1 MPDISA
7 KYMGFS
13 LKSPLICSSSPMT
26 NEIISL
32 KKLEAAG
39 AGAVVL
45 KSLFEEEILNKIE
58 TLSSGAGNVS
68 YAKEAEG
75 YVKFYARQEN
85 LDNYLRLV
93 SEAKKNLTIP
103 VIASVNCL
111 NSEEWI
117 PFAKKIESAGADAL
131 EINIF
136 RLPSDPDEKSESIEK
151 IYIEVARKIKKEI
164 SIPVSFKIGYY
175 FSALGRMIKDISICG
190 INGIVLFN
198 RFVNFDIDIDAMK
211 IEPGNIYS
219 SPSDIALSLRWA
231 GIVSG
236 NIKSDV
242 AVSTGIHDYTGLV
255 KALLAGA
262 GAGYIASTLY
272 INGTGRVTEINEGLK
287 EWMKLKNFK
296 SINEFRGKLSMK
308 NMHDAVAFERSQFL
322 NFYTSH
328 SV

>member
-7 KYMGFS
+7 KYMGLP

-26 NEIISL
+26 NEIGSL
-32 KKLEAAG
+32 KKLEEAG

-45 KSLFEEEILNKIE
+45 RSLFEEEILNKIE
-58 TLSSGAGNVS
+58 TLSSSAANVS
-68 YAKEAEG
+68 YGREAEG

-85 LDNYLRLV
+85 LDAYLRLV
-93 SEAKKNLTIP
+93 TEAKKTLSIP
-103 VIASVNCL
+103 VIASINCL

-117 PFAKKIESAGADAL
+117 PFAKRIESAGADAL

-136 RLPSDPDEKSESIEK
+136 RLPSDPEEKSESIEK
-151 IYIEVARKIKKEI
+151 IYIDVARKIRKEI

-175 FSALGRMIKDISICG
+175 FSSLGRMINDISNCG

-198 RFVNFDIDIDAMK
+198 RFVNFDIDINTMR

-242 AVSTGIHDYTGLV
+242 AVSTGIHDYSGLV
-255 KALLAGA
+255 KSILAGA
-262 GAGYIASTLY
+262 KAGYAASTIY
-272 INGTGRVTEINEGLK
+272 VNGVDRITAINEGLK
-287 EWMKLKNFK
+287 EWMKTKSFKN
-296 SINEFRGKLSMK
+296 IDEFRGRLSMK
-308 NMHDAVAFERSQFL
+308 NMKDAVAFERSQFL

-328 SV
+328 S